1 LESGAVLKDVCDVF
15 LSASGV
21 LNDWK
26 WPTIPGLHTFKG
38 KLLHSAAWDE
48 SYDYSVTEN
57 SSNKIN
63 G

>member
-1 LESGAVLKDVCDVF
+1 MRQIKDLKTGNVFEDVCDVF

-26 WPTIPGLHTFKG
+26 WPDIPGLHTFKG

-48 SYDYSVTEN
+48 DYDYKVRSN
-57 SSNKIN
+57 S
-63 G
+63 